1 MIDLSN
7 INIGDLL
14 TTFGGLITGGGL
26 AWLFNWRNR
35 MRVAKAEADTAVA
48 TGYEARL
55 EECHRTIQYLN
66 QTLAE
71 LTQRIRDLN
80 HALNEKTDQIN
91 DKTDQIRK
99 LTQQMW
105 EAQQEVNRVQDLLN
119 GTKDTV
125 TRLTEERDEERR
137 LKEYYRRWRCEK
149 STCLD
154 PEGRRPPNS
163 RLAAETYEHPE

>member
-1 MIDLSN
+1 MIN
-7 INIGDLL
+7 ININDLL
-14 TTFGGLITGGGL
+14 TTLGGLVTGGGL
-26 AWLFNWRNR
+26 AWLLNWRNR
-35 MRVAKAEADTAVA
+35 MRMAKAEADTAVA

-55 EECHRTIQYLN
+55 EELHRTIQYLN

-71 LTQRIRDLN
+71 LTQRVRDLN
-80 HALNEKTDQIN
+80 HALN

-99 LTQQMW
+99 ITQQMW

-163 RLAAETYEHPE
+163 RLSSEKYEHPE